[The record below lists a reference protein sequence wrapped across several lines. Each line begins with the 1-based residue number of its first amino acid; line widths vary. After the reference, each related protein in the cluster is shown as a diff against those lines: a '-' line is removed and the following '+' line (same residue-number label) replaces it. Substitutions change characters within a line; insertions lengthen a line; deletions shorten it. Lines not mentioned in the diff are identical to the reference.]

1 MTVIKFWEV
10 SWEGGK
16 RHRANSE
23 ATANAMAAHKLG
35 GWNSK
40 GSVSGPKEFRL
51 FESPE
56 EFDRHVQTQDQM
68 QKEIQQL
75 EARLKT
81 LKSQID
87 D

>member
-35 GWNSK
+35 GWN
-40 GSVSGPKEFRL
+40 
-51 FESPE
+51 
-56 EFDRHVQTQDQM
+56 
-68 QKEIQQL
+68 
-75 EARLKT
+75 
-81 LKSQID
+81 
-87 D
+87 